1 MDNLAFTYTAL
12 GKHADAL
19 AMKEKALEFNRR
31 ALPENDP
38 DIGERHVCS
47 DTLHIHLCIHIQ

>member
-1 MDNLAFTYTAL
+1 MDNLAFSYSAL

-47 DTLHIHLCIHIQ
+47 NALHIHWCIHI